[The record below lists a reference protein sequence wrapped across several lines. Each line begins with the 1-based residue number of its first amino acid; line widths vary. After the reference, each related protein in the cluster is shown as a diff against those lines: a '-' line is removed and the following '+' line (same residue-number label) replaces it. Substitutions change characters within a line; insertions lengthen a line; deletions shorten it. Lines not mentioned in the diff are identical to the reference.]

1 MLKSYKSVLTKNN
14 KSVILFSNIQLK
26 LTAWLIFYIGKTFE
40 FKWKNTSIQ
49 MFNKKKKSE
58 EPVMDEQLDA
68 QEAVDQQTEENTAT
82 EPVIELSAEEKLQ
95 QENSVLNDKY
105 LRLFAEFDNYKRRT
119 QKERIELLQTA
130 GKDVV
135 VSMLP
140 VLDDFD
146 RALKAT
152 ENATEVNAIREG
164 IMLVQTKLKSIL
176 TQKGLK
182 EVESLHT
189 AFDTDIHEAITK
201 IPAPTDDLKGKVVDE
216 LEKGYTLN
224 DKVIRF
230 AKVVVGA

>member
-1 MLKSYKSVLTKNN
+1 
-14 KSVILFSNIQLK
+14 
-26 LTAWLIFYIGKTFE
+26 
-40 FKWKNTSIQ
+40 
-49 MFNKKKKSE
+49 MFNKKKKNE
-58 EPVMDEQLDA
+58 EPIIEEQPETIA
-68 QEAVDQQTEENTAT
+68 QETNENTT
-82 EPVIELSAEEKLQ
+82 PEEPIIELTVEEKLQ

-135 VSMLP
+135 VSLLP

-152 ENATEVNAIREG
+152 ETATEVNAIREG
-164 IMLVQTKLKSIL
+164 IMLVQNKLKSIL

-182 EVESLHT
+182 EMESLHT
-189 AFDTDIHEAITK
+189 TFDTDIHEAITK

>member
-1 MLKSYKSVLTKNN
+1 MADFLVLAKLLSLNTKTRVYN
-14 KSVILFSNIQLK
+14 
-26 LTAWLIFYIGKTFE
+26 
-40 FKWKNTSIQ
+40 
-49 MFNKKKKSE
+49 MFNKKKRSE
-58 EPVMDEQLDA
+58 EPIMDEQLEA
-68 QEAVDQQTEENTAT
+68 QDTADQHTEENTIA

-95 QENSVLNDKY
+95 LENSVLNDKY

-182 EVESLHT
+182 EMESLHT
-189 AFDTDIHEAITK
+189 IFDTDIHEAITK